1 MNDETI
7 METCSQTKKRLVIV
21 VFLVMGFLISSSISI
36 AMPLYMDSDECM
48 VVTVCE
54 KCCLISVPELSG
66 LQHEY
71 SFSACPDRIQLFM
84 SDPVPLP
91 FDHPPQ

>member
-1 MNDETI
+1 

-54 KCCLISVPELSG
+54 KCCLISTPELSG
-66 LQHEY
+66 LQYEY
-71 SFSACPDRIQLFM
+71 SFSPCQTDSLAPTL
-84 SDPVPLP
+84 DPIPLP
-91 FDHPPQ
+91 VYHPPQ